1 MLYKLL
7 LDSWRFFRNHLRVL
21 AFIIL
26 PIVLPIEIFAAIYE
40 YHFLGDE
47 PTMQELLMLRIPAI
61 IAAPIYSIAVVFY
74 IASIIDN
81 KPLSL
86 GSLWQLGIRY
96 WLMYFIMSFMIG
108 IMAGFGLL
116 LFILPGLFLLAKVAF
131 AQFELLLHGHSP
143 PEALRRS
150 WQRTTGYTLTI
161 MGGYVLIAALFI
173 FLYMLLN
180 VLITGLYPNYAV
192 LLEQKSAVPIVF
204 SLMVTVIF
212 AVLECLFTIFAFRVY
227 DEARKQTAGTTG

>member
-21 AFIIL
+21 AIIIL

-40 YHFLGDE
+40 YHFLGAE
-47 PTMQELLMLRIPAI
+47 PTMQELLMLRIPSI

-81 KPLSL
+81 KPLPLS
-86 GSLWQLGIRY
+86 SLWQLGIRY

-108 IMAGFGLL
+108 MMAGVGLL
-116 LFILPGLFLLAKVAF
+116 LFILPGLFLLAKFAF

-143 PEALRRS
+143 PQALQRS
-150 WQRTTGYTLTI
+150 WQRTTGHTATVL
-161 MGGYVLIAALFI
+161 GGYVVLATLFI
-173 FLYMLLN
+173 AVYLGLGTLLG
-180 VLITGLYPNYAV
+180 LLYPDYSS

-204 SLMVTVIF
+204 SMVLTVIF

-227 DEARKQTAGTTG
+227 DVARKQAGSSAG

>member
-7 LDSWRFFRNHLRVL
+7 LDSWNFFRNHLRVL

-26 PIVLPIEIFAAIYE
+26 PIVLPIEIFAAIFE

-61 IAAPIYSIAVVFY
+61 IAAPIYSVAVVFY
-74 IASIIDN
+74 IASIIGN
-81 KPLSL
+81 KPLPLTSMWL
-86 GSLWQLGIRY
+86 LGIRY
-96 WLMYFIMSFMIG
+96 WLVYFLLTLMIG
-108 IMAGFGLL
+108 MMAGFGLL
-116 LFILPGLFLLAKVAF
+116 LFILPGLFLLAKFAF
-131 AQFELLLHGHSP
+131 AQFELLLHGHTP

-150 WQRTTGYTLTI
+150 WQRTTGHTATLL
-161 MGGYVLIAALFI
+161 GGYVVLATLFI
-173 FLYMLLN
+173 AVYL
-180 VLITGLYPNYAV
+180 VLGTLIGLLYPDYSS

-204 SLMVTVIF
+204 GLVVTVIF

-227 DEARKQTAGTTG
+227 DEARKQTVGATG